1 VDHQPAGRHKRFDE
15 KVLKSLE
22 ALARGSPA
30 EVLLESALA
39 SRAAPIAEIVRR
51 ARLDAEPAAA
61 ALVELL
67 GSGMLVLLEEGTP
80 SIASDLLA
88 IARPHWAALRERAL
102 QTVADYHQGFPLRRG
117 LSREE
122 LKSRLGLSPRVYNSV
137 LRTLSTERLL
147 VQQEALV
154 ALPSHTISF
163 SPEQRSRIDGLLR
176 KFAANPHATPSVKE
190 SQTEIGEDV
199 LNALIELDEL
209 VPVSQDVIFRK
220 SDYDAMTGR
229 IKTFLQQNGQITL
242 AEVRDLFDTSRKYA
256 QALLEHL
263 DAAGVTVRSGDFR
276 KLRQ

>member
-1 VDHQPAGRHKRFDE
+1 MRWC
-15 KVLKSLE
+15 SILE

-30 EVLLESALA
+30 EILLESPRL
-39 SRAAPIAEIVRR
+39 RGAPIAEIVSV
-51 ARLDAEPAAA
+51 RLDWNLRRKPWASCSKVGCWSRWRKGPH
-61 ALVELL
+61 
-67 GSGMLVLLEEGTP
+67 P
-80 SIASDLLA
+80 ASDLLV
-88 IARPHWAALRERAL
+88 IARPQWTALQEKAL
-102 QTVADYHQGFPLRRG
+102 QTVMAFHQGFPLRRG

-137 LRTLSTERLL
+137 LRKLSMEGVL

-176 KFAANPHATPSVKE
+176 KFEANPHATPSVKE
-190 SQTEIGEDV
+190 SQAEVGEDV

-220 SDYDAMTGR
+220 SDYVAMTDR